1 MEDRQTQLSR
11 MYLEEY
17 LRGKGHTW
25 QSVRKLPEAAG
36 KQILIEASTYV
47 AIKLAEVEA
56 RARVEQ
62 EIRGGTTAE

>member
-17 LRGKGHTW
+17 LRSKGHTW
-25 QSVRKLPEAAG
+25 QSVRELPEAAG

-56 RARVEQ
+56 RAHVER
-62 EIRGGTTAE
+62 EIHGGMAAE